1 MTPFC
6 RRPLPRTR
14 VAGGSGRGG
23 LGVRF
28 FLAGESTGH
37 YLLSSSS
44 LTLQSN
50 PFIRSSSTQ
59 NTRAQQ
65 HSLFSHL
72 IYLTHTHTMTVA
84 LSSSPAAAATPSS
97 KAVYSA
103 HLTNGDPSK
112 ASAAYR
118 PTHPGRF
125 EVSFQSGSYNSSLV
139 TQRRFAKDETLAM
152 MDAAEYCN
160 EKRYSTVQ
168 VAQDKHIELN
178 SECVRLRGCGK
189 SLC

>member
-1 MTPFC
+1 
-6 RRPLPRTR
+6 
-14 VAGGSGRGG
+14 
-23 LGVRF
+23 
-28 FLAGESTGH
+28 
-37 YLLSSSS
+37 
-44 LTLQSN
+44 
-50 PFIRSSSTQ
+50 
-59 NTRAQQ
+59 
-65 HSLFSHL
+65 
-72 IYLTHTHTMTVA
+72 MTVA
-84 LSSSPAAAATPSS
+84 LSSSPAAPSS

-112 ASAAYR
+112 ASATYR

-178 SECVRLRGCGK
+178 SECVRAREQAQRKYVLLTTHPLAASSTSTTRVSPLSASRSMAHATLGRQSQSVTLK
-189 SLC
+189 PARHSPSVSAP